1 MQTHNVNVKTAT
13 KESSE
18 TGGIENH
25 ATRDRHSHHE
35 NNRAVNPDI
44 NPAFQG
50 TEVIPSVAIDRIIA
64 LREEALT
71 TYIQGL
77 EMLTNARK
85 MMKQAAGASYLCG
98 FEQGIT
104 DALGWTEHPERIQM
118 AIKKLIDGKIWDR
131 LLSDTGMYTLMSSK
145 QRGQW
150 DMQLHGNDMPEVT
163 LDNVLATFRA
173 LNANKADTFEKGIID
188 VFRSLSWDY
197 KTNNPCKLGKRII
210 ITGLLDTRYSGFITV
225 SNRGRAQLDD
235 LARPF
240 YLLEKRNVPDIRVS
254 EGTAFDRF
262 YSEHHF
268 SGGAYEGE
276 FFSVRYFK
284 KGTAHVTFKKP
295 DLVEKLNNIVAR
307 HYPGALPPRV

>member
-1 MQTHNVNVKTAT
+1 MQTQNVNVKTVAS
-13 KESSE
+13 ESRE
-18 TGGIENH
+18 TVGIEKH
-25 ATRDRHSHHE
+25 TTRDRHSPHE

-64 LREEALT
+64 LRQEALS
-71 TYIQGL
+71 TYLQGV
-77 EMLTNARK
+77 EMLIDARK
-85 MMKQAAGASYLCG
+85 MMKQAAGASYLYG
-98 FEQGIT
+98 FERGVT
-104 DALGWTEHPERIQM
+104 DALGSAEHPARIQA
-118 AIKKLIDGKIWDR
+118 AIKKLIDEKIWDR
-131 LLSDTGMYTLMSSK
+131 LLSETGMYTLMSAK
-145 QRGQW
+145 QRGEW
-150 DMQLHGNDMPEVT
+150 DKQLHGSDMPEVT
-163 LDNVLATFRA
+163 SDNVLATFRA

-210 ITGLLDTRYSGFITV
+210 ITGLLNTRCSSFITV
-225 SNRGRAQLDD
+225 STRGRAQLDD

-262 YSEHHF
+262 YSEHRF
-268 SGGAYEGE
+268 SGEAYEGE

>member
-1 MQTHNVNVKTAT
+1 MSPYNVNTAALES
-13 KESSE
+13 KETS
-18 TGGIENH
+18 GIENH

-35 NNRAVNPDI
+35 NNRAVSPDI

-64 LREEALT
+64 LRQEALS
-71 TYIQGL
+71 TYLQGV
-77 EMLTNARK
+77 EMLMDARK
-85 MMKQAAGASYLCG
+85 MMRQAAGASYLCG

-131 LLSDTGMYTLMSSK
+131 LLSDTGMYTLMSAK
-145 QRGQW
+145 QRGEW
-150 DMQLHGNDMPEVT
+150 DKQLHGSDMPEVT

-225 SNRGRAQLDD
+225 STRGRHNWMIWRARFTCLKSAMCRISAFLKARHSTDFIVSIAFPGRRMKGSFSVSVISKK
-235 LARPF
+235 ARPTSP
-240 YLLEKRNVPDIRVS
+240 LKNPILWKS
-254 EGTAFDRF
+254 
-262 YSEHHF
+262 
-268 SGGAYEGE
+268 
-276 FFSVRYFK
+276 
-284 KGTAHVTFKKP
+284 
-295 DLVEKLNNIVAR
+295 
-307 HYPGALPPRV
+307 